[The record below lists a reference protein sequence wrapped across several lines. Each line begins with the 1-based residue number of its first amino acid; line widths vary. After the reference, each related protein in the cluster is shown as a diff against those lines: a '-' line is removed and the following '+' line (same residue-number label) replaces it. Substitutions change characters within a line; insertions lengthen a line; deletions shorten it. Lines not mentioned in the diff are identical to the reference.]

1 MPYHFHLEFACIA
14 SLIFYTIAATIAN
27 YNINAADPKYI
38 FSFSSKLVYTFK
50 GLILQPVL
58 LNFFL
63 YMPQQHSTS
72 INSAQP
78 QSLVITKAGKQKL
91 SKNQEAFNKLT
102 QKIEKL
108 QKDIAK
114 KQLQFDLALKIYGN
128 ELYPAQL
135 KMLAQLYKLII
146 ALWHIYQSNKLAKPD
161 QRHLKNV
168 VQFYLKEYFLQTD
181 IEPDE
186 ILQNIFS
193 QLEGISYDKMMQLEK
208 EKEWAEMQEL
218 LKTMEVDAE
227 GLDIDDEA
235 AVAAKLA
242 EARQKMAAIQAEQEE
257 EHKQRQQQKN
267 KTAKQ
272 LEHEKLQKTIAEMK
286 QKNISTIYKQLAKLF
301 HPDLEQDAEKKVEKE
316 ILMKE
321 LTAAYEAKN
330 LHALLT
336 LELRWI
342 NKESDHLETLTDE
355 KLAIYLQILKE
366 QATNLEW
373 EKKDIIQQP
382 QYAVLVN
389 QFGYAVQKYPVEM
402 VQQQLKTAQTIAR
415 DFEDNITNF
424 TSAHALRHVKEMLK
438 QWKLQEQELDE
449 QEEIMR
455 MLFR

>member
-1 MPYHFHLEFACIA
+1 
-14 SLIFYTIAATIAN
+14 
-27 YNINAADPKYI
+27 
-38 FSFSSKLVYTFK
+38 
-50 GLILQPVL
+50 
-58 LNFFL
+58 
-63 YMPQQHSTS
+63 MPQQHSTP

-135 KMLAQLYKLII
+135 KMLAQQYKLII
-146 ALWHIYQSNKLAKPD
+146 ALWHIYLSNKLAKPD

-193 QLEGISYDKMMQLEK
+193 QLEGISYDKMIQLEK
-208 EKEWAEMQEL
+208 EKEWAEMQEV
-218 LKTMEVDAE
+218 LKAMEVDAE

-242 EARQKMAAIQAEQEE
+242 EARQKMAAMQAEQEE

-366 QATNLEW
+366 QAINLEW

-424 TSAHALRHVKEMLK
+424 TSAFALLHVKEMLK

-455 MLFR
+455 MLYR

>member
-1 MPYHFHLEFACIA
+1 
-14 SLIFYTIAATIAN
+14 
-27 YNINAADPKYI
+27 
-38 FSFSSKLVYTFK
+38 
-50 GLILQPVL
+50 
-58 LNFFL
+58 
-63 YMPQQHSTS
+63 MPQQHSTP

-135 KMLAQLYKLII
+135 KMLAQQYKLII
-146 ALWHIYQSNKLAKPD
+146 ALWHIYLSNKLAKPD

-181 IEPDE
+181 IEPDG

-208 EKEWAEMQEL
+208 EKEWAEMQEV
-218 LKTMEVDAE
+218 LKAMEVDAE

-242 EARQKMAAIQAEQEE
+242 EARQKMAAMQAEQEE

-301 HPDLEQDAEKKVEKE
+301 HPDLEQDVEKKVEKE

-389 QFGYAVQKYPVEM
+389 QFGYTVQKYPVEM

-424 TSAHALRHVKEMLK
+424 TSAFALRHVKEMLK

-455 MLFR
+455 MLYR